1 MKRAY
6 RVAVGC
12 VAALVVCGAL
22 GMNRT
27 AWGATVVA
35 GGGGGGGSD
44 KQLERAA
51 RALREGEFEAAEKMY
66 REMLAK
72 NSRNLAAR
80 LGLSF
85 ALVKQ
90 RKNLDAYDAAAR
102 VVAVDP
108 LSARAHALL
117 GAALLGSGD
126 FQQSI
131 EEFRTAL
138 SFDGNDALAVA
149 GLAMVDFYENRLT
162 ASVNG
167 LRRAIA
173 LDGDEPDYY
182 FSLGQVA
189 ARSERYAEAAD
200 SYERFLRIA
209 PRTDIDRRARIRG
222 LIDFLRYLGT
232 QGSLVRPTGPERV
245 ELPFELVNNRPVVK
259 VRLNGTKETL
269 RFVIDTGA
277 GMCVVSEKAARRVG
291 LRPVARGGNARA
303 IGGGGRFEIVYG
315 FLTSMQFGEARV
327 ENVPIYIRQI
337 FNDDEPV
344 DGYIGLSV
352 VSKYL
357 ASIDYGTRAMTLLRD
372 DALPPFDPLAKPD
385 GIEIP
390 IRTTSGGFWSGEIQ
404 IDGIEK
410 PLNFIIDTGATIS
423 VVSQALADR
432 EEMGRFAQK
441 ARLRVYGAAG
451 IAEDVQTLLLPR
463 VLIGS
468 QTRANVPAAVLDLDS
483 INETAGFEQTGI
495 IGGNVLRHF
504 RVTFDFR
511 RAVVRLESL
520 TATPPANAAE
530 GTEAVATGH
539 P

>member
-6 RVAVGC
+6 RAVAVGC
-12 VAALVVCGAL
+12 VAALVLCGAL
-22 GMNRT
+22 AMNPT
-27 AWGATVVA
+27 AQGATTVA
-35 GGGGGGGSD
+35 GGD
-44 KQLERAA
+44 KQLDRAA

-72 NSRNLAAR
+72 NSRNVAAR

-90 RKNLDAYDAAAR
+90 RKNLDAFDAAAR

-126 FQQSI
+126 FKLSV

-138 SFDGNDALAVA
+138 SFDGNDALAIA

-162 ASVNG
+162 SSVNG

-173 LDGDEPDYY
+173 LDGDEPDHY

-200 SYERFLRIA
+200 AYERFLRIA
-209 PRTDIDRRARIRG
+209 PRTDIDRRTRIRG
-222 LIDFLRYLGT
+222 LIDFLRYLGA
-232 QGSLVRPTGPERV
+232 QGTLVNPTGPERV
-245 ELPFELVNNRPVVK
+245 QIPFEIVNNRPVIK
-259 VRLNGTKETL
+259 VRLNAAKEPL

-303 IGGGGRFEIVYG
+303 IGGGGKFEIVYG
-315 FLTSMQFGEARV
+315 FLTSLQLGEARV
-327 ENVPIYIRQI
+327 GNVPVYIRQI
-337 FNDDEPV
+337 YNDDEPI

-357 ASIDYGTRAMTLLRD
+357 ATIDYGTRALTLLRD

-385 GIEIP
+385 AIELP

-404 IDGIEK
+404 IDGVDK

-432 EEMGRFAQK
+432 EEMGRFTQK

-451 IAEDVQTLLLPR
+451 IAEDVPTLLLPR

-468 QTRANVPAAVLDLDS
+468 HTRTHVPAAVLDLDS

-495 IGGNVLRHF
+495 IGGNILRHF

-511 RAVVRLESL
+511 RAVVRLEPLAS
-520 TATPPANAAE
+520 TVAPPANVSEGAE
-530 GTEAVATGH
+530 AFATGQ